1 MLLVGGRLPLWPRG
15 WYIREQAGIFLLVF
29 PCYQTSA
36 EYSSNPHV
44 GTIGGGMAVLAC
56 AFGWIREGNPDLEG
70 RMGTRMIGCQPLIF
84 DHAAQF
90 FTVNDSRFG
99 ELVDVLIM
107 IINEE
112 KNNQHEHF
120 APLYY
125 GCNFCETSMVN
136 IVRPCWISNLE
147 PFNGMCGLVRESR
160 QSESPLGNC
169 HRLWTQTW
177 VTIRD
182 QDEAWVKLSRIP
194 FHRAVQ
200 CSDFGGAFVRGV
212 DSVLW
217 MANNS
222 MKLLSSQSDGSHY
235 WTFFNTAAYGER
247 KQGSTGK
254 YGSRGQM
261 GQDPTNQLYEA
272 KPKNKREP

>member
-90 FTVNDSRFG
+90 FTVNDSRF
-99 ELVDVLIM
+99 VLIM

-182 QDEAWVKLSRIP
+182 QDEAWVKLSR
-194 FHRAVQ
+194 
-200 CSDFGGAFVRGV
+200 GV

>member
-1 MLLVGGRLPLWPRG
+1 
-15 WYIREQAGIFLLVF
+15 
-29 PCYQTSA
+29 
-36 EYSSNPHV
+36 
-44 GTIGGGMAVLAC
+44 
-56 AFGWIREGNPDLEG
+56 
-70 RMGTRMIGCQPLIF
+70 MGTRMIGCQPLIF

-99 ELVDVLIM
+99 ELVDV
-107 IINEE
+107 
-112 KNNQHEHF
+112 
-120 APLYY
+120 
-125 GCNFCETSMVN
+125 
-136 IVRPCWISNLE
+136 
-147 PFNGMCGLVRESR
+147 
-160 QSESPLGNC
+160 
-169 HRLWTQTW
+169 
-177 VTIRD
+177 
-182 QDEAWVKLSRIP
+182 
-194 FHRAVQ
+194 Q

-222 MKLLSSQSDGSHY
+222 TKLLSSQSDGSHY

-247 KQGSTGK
+247 KQGK

>member
-90 FTVNDSRFG
+90 FTVNDSRF
-99 ELVDVLIM
+99 
-107 IINEE
+107 
-112 KNNQHEHF
+112 
-120 APLYY
+120 
-125 GCNFCETSMVN
+125 
-136 IVRPCWISNLE
+136 VRPCWISNLE